1 MRYKIPYVFSLVLVA
16 VLGAGLLSC
25 SKGATEP
32 EGPGAGSGTTPLAF
46 SPMAGWPV
54 VAQSGTRGLVTSAQ
68 ELQSYDISLLSAA
81 VLAGNTYG
89 IFNNDV
95 LTYST
100 TAGEW
105 GYENIRYWIP
115 EAKYTFGAFAPYAS
129 TTSSGG
135 KNISN
140 GTVSN
145 SGSATDP
152 SITITDYITG
162 KTNSFDARSED
173 LLYASYTRDNTY
185 TSDYSAVP
193 LQFNHLLA
201 CVSFYIRNTTDT
213 DITHIDGIELVG
225 HQYKCNIINVGISSA
240 VLTPDSEVVDSGENY
255 FDGEDRDGTAEVP
268 FLPKAM
274 TEEQFKSLFDCEN
287 LTVLP
292 QTVFGKGVQLK
303 FTIHYSNSSEFVV
316 YTGNLGSIESIPAW
330 EQGKKYRYN
339 ITISS
344 ENIYFQL
351 VEVPW
356 IEHEI
361 EL

>member
-1 MRYKIPYVFSLVLVA
+1 MGRFVCILVLAA
-16 VLGAGLLSC
+16 VILSC
-25 SKGATEP
+25 SKENGGGVDGPNQESGVGMAFAPALLWPDYNVSNSSQTRASNSLVNDSDDLKSSNILLLAT
-32 EGPGAGSGTTPLAF
+32 ASRGSDIL
-46 SPMAGWPV
+46 PV
-54 VAQSGTRGLVTSAQ
+54 
-68 ELQSYDISLLSAA
+68 
-81 VLAGNTYG
+81 
-89 IFNNDV
+89 FNNQPLSFTDGAWS
-95 LTYST
+95 Y
-100 TAGEW
+100 AP
-105 GYENIRYWIP
+105 IKYWFP
-115 EAKYTFGAFAPYAS
+115 RLKYTFGAFWPS
-129 TTSSGG
+129 TL
-135 KNISN
+135 
-140 GTVSN
+140 SN
-145 SGSATDP
+145 S
-152 SITITDYITG
+152 SITSTGTDDAPILQITDYITG

-201 CVSFYIRNTTDT
+201 CVSFHIRNTTDT
-213 DITHIDGIELVG
+213 DIIHIKGIELVG
-225 HQYKCNIINVGISSA
+225 HQYMCDINVGISSA
-240 VLTPDSEVVDSGENY
+240 VLTPDSDDVVDSVEENY
-255 FDGEDRDGTAEVP
+255 FDGEDRVGTTESP

-274 TEEQFKSLFDCEN
+274 TEEQFEPLFDCEN

-303 FTIHYSNSSEFVV
+303 FTIYYEDADPVV
-316 YTGNLGSIESIPAW
+316 YTGNLSSIESIPAW